1 MHPEVFVADIIRVD
15 SRDAADVEQ
24 IWRQYV
30 PSARLQRIDPQ
41 RFAFHWLS
49 VRLSGMSMVRYT
61 LTAGVYSAIQ
71 PEGQLFACRVATNDG
86 WVRSGRTE
94 LDTSVPWATDG
105 AQVEAHW
112 KLSADV
118 TAFIFDRSHAQD
130 LARSITGDE
139 LLTLRL
145 TSVSPRTLTAGRH
158 WNRSFEYLLSAAA
171 NVENDEL
178 LEASLMR
185 HALVTT
191 LSVFH
196 STFLDAATRDPRTAG
211 ASTMRRAVA
220 YIDEN
225 AHTPITVDDVARA
238 VHMSTRGL
246 QYAFRRGLDTTPAA
260 YLRRVRLDGAHR
272 DLQNCKA
279 DASVGEIARR
289 WGFGNISRF
298 SDLYRQTYGRSP
310 RATLEHH

>member
-1 MHPEVFVADIIRVD
+1 MADVIRVE

-24 IWRQYV
+24 IWRKHV
-30 PSARLQRIDPQ
+30 PSARLQRIDPE

-49 VRLSGMSMVRYT
+49 VGISGMTIIRYT
-61 LTAGVYSAIQ
+61 LTAAVYSAVQ
-71 PEGQLFACRVATNDG
+71 PEGQLLACRVATPEG
-86 WVRSGRTE
+86 WVRCGRSE
-94 LDTSVPWATDG
+94 LDVSLPWATDG

-112 KLSADV
+112 DVTADV
-118 TAFIFDRSHAQD
+118 TALLFDRAHAQE
-130 LARSITGDE
+130 LARTITGDE

-145 TSVSPRTLTAGRH
+145 TGASPRTPIAGRH
-158 WNRSFEYLLSAAA
+158 WNRSFEYMLNAVGHL
-171 NVENDEL
+171 EDDPL

-191 LSVFH
+191 LSSFH
-196 STFLDAATRDPRTAG
+196 STFLDAAAKDPHTAG
-211 ASTMRRAVA
+211 ASTMRRAVS

-225 AHTPITVDDVARA
+225 AHTAITVDDVARA

-272 DLQNCKA
+272 DLKNSKSDVTVA
-279 DASVGEIARR
+279 EIARR
-289 WGFGNISRF
+289 WGFGNTSRF
-298 SDLYRQTYGRSP
+298 GDLYRQTYGRSP
-310 RATLEHH
+310 RETLERD